1 MLTVNTCFKTG
12 HVFRSS
18 QSGLEETLGFRPACV
33 SDAVDKEFSVLF
45 VIDTNSEIRKVNNRF
60 NKNQLVSLISKIYFC
75 HKIIHVSDSSSVHNQ
90 ERIHSTLNNGIQ
102 GVPGE
107 MDKTSGECSLC

>member
-1 MLTVNTCFKTG
+1 MGSRKHLVSDPRVCQTRGGDWKIKRG
-12 HVFRSS
+12 
-18 QSGLEETLGFRPACV
+18 SGL
-33 SDAVDKEFSVLF
+33 VDKEFSVLF

-75 HKIIHVSDSSSVHNQ
+75 HKIIHVSDSSSVHHQ